1 MLNRHSAELYK
12 SIGRIHGPINLGL
25 IPIGAF
31 SPRWVMANVHTNPQ
45 GSVSIHRDL
54 GIKKSIGVHWGTWIM
69 SDERYDDPVKVLEQA
84 KSEKD
89 IGKEEFVVLP
99 VGRTFVV

>member
-1 MLNRHSAELYK
+1 MAELYK
-12 SIGRIHGPINLGL
+12 SIGTIYAPIDLGL

-31 SPRWVMANVHTNPQ
+31 SPRWVMANVHTDPQ

-69 SDERYDDPVKVLEQA
+69 SDERYDDPVKELEKA
-84 KSEKD
+84 KFDKD
-89 IGKEEFVVLP
+89 ISKEEFVVLP